1 MKLPRFG
8 VEEWLNVHEKSA
20 IYDIAGVSIKDL
32 TMRELFD
39 LSGLDK
45 DAFFSQL
52 LKKKMDYGWI
62 EGSPEFKTQAASL
75 YKNMPV
81 DNILQTNGATGAT
94 MLALYALIEPEDHI
108 ISMYPT
114 YQQLYD
120 IPKSLGAEVDLWEVE
135 EDKGW
140 LPDLDQLRR
149 LIRPNTKMIC
159 INNANNPTGALMD
172 AAYLGD
178 LVAIAKEVGAYIFSD
193 EVYRSFDQPAPSIVD
208 LYEKGIAVN
217 SLSKTYSIPG
227 IRVGWVASNTK
238 VANIL
243 RDYRDYTMICAGV
256 FDDMVATLV
265 LENKEAILERNRQI
279 IEENLALMD
288 EWIAKEPKA
297 SWIRPASV
305 STSFVKLDVD
315 RPIEVFALELL
326 QEYGVL
332 VVPGNRFDK
341 ESHVRI
347 GYCCD
352 KEVLHSAGRL
362 QGPCRPLP
370 QARSSTRCSGFRR
383 KCSAANAASGRA
395 ASTVRWPSTPPK

>member
-8 VEEWLNVHEKSA
+8 VEEWLNIHEKSA
-20 IYDIAGVSIKDL
+20 IYDIAGVSIKAL

-62 EGSPEFKTQAASL
+62 EGSPEFKTQVASL

-297 SWIRPASV
+297 SWIRPADRKSV
-305 STSFVKLDVD
+305 V
-315 RPIEVFALELL
+315 
-326 QEYGVL
+326 
-332 VVPGNRFDK
+332 
-341 ESHVRI
+341 
-347 GYCCD
+347 
-352 KEVLHSAGRL
+352 
-362 QGPCRPLP
+362 
-370 QARSSTRCSGFRR
+370 
-383 KCSAANAASGRA
+383 
-395 ASTVRWPSTPPK
+395 

>member
-1 MKLPRFG
+1 
-8 VEEWLNVHEKSA
+8 
-20 IYDIAGVSIKDL
+20 
-32 TMRELFD
+32 
-39 LSGLDK
+39 
-45 DAFFSQL
+45 
-52 LKKKMDYGWI
+52 
-62 EGSPEFKTQAASL
+62 
-75 YKNMPV
+75 
-81 DNILQTNGATGAT
+81 
-94 MLALYALIEPEDHI
+94 
-108 ISMYPT
+108 
-114 YQQLYD
+114 
-120 IPKSLGAEVDLWEVE
+120 
-135 EDKGW
+135 

-172 AAYLGD
+172 AAYLEE
-178 LVAIAKEVGAYIFSD
+178 LVAIAKEVDAYIFSD

-227 IRVGWVASNTK
+227 IRVGWVASNTE
-238 VANIL
+238 VADIL

-279 IEENLALMD
+279 VEENLALMD
-288 EWIAKEPKA
+288 AWIAKEPKA

-305 STSFVKLDVD
+305 STSFVKLDVN
-315 RPIEVFALELL
+315 RPIEDFALELL
-326 QEYGVL
+326 QDYGVL

-352 KEVLHSAGRL
+352 KEVLQKGLEKLSQFL
-362 QGPCRPLP
+362 N
-370 QARSSTRCSGFRR
+370 
-383 KCSAANAASGRA
+383 KC
-395 ASTVRWPSTPPK
+395 

>member
-20 IYDIAGVSIKDL
+20 IYDIAGVSIKAL
-32 TMRELFD
+32 TMEELFD

-45 DAFFSQL
+45 EAFFAQL

-62 EGSPEFKTQAASL
+62 EGSPEFKTQLASL
-75 YKNMPV
+75 YKDMPV

-94 MLALYALIEPEDHI
+94 MLALYALIEPEDHV

-120 IPKSLGAEVDLWEVE
+120 IPKSLGADVDLWEIE

-140 LPDLDQLRR
+140 LPDLNQLRR

-172 AAYLGD
+172 AAYLEE
-178 LVAIAKEVGAYIFSD
+178 LVAIAKEVDAYIFSD

-208 LYEKGIAVN
+208 LFEKGIAVN

-227 IRVGWVASNTK
+227 IRVGWVASNTE
-238 VANIL
+238 VADIL

-265 LENKEAILERNRQI
+265 LENKESILKRNRQI
-279 IEENLALMD
+279 VEENLALMD
-288 EWIAKEPKA
+288 AWIAKEPKA

-305 STSFVKLDVD
+305 STSFVKLDVN
-315 RPIEVFALELL
+315 RPIEDFALELL
-326 QEYGVL
+326 QDHGVL

-352 KEVLHSAGRL
+352 KEVLQKGLEKLSQFL
-362 QGPCRPLP
+362 N
-370 QARSSTRCSGFRR
+370 
-383 KCSAANAASGRA
+383 KC
-395 ASTVRWPSTPPK
+395 

>member
-20 IYDIAGVSIKDL
+20 IYDIAGVSIKAL
-32 TMRELFD
+32 TMEELFD

-45 DAFFSQL
+45 DGFFAQL

-62 EGSPEFKTQAASL
+62 EGSPEFKTQVSSL
-75 YKNMPV
+75 YKDMPV
-81 DNILQTNGATGAT
+81 DTILQTHGATGAT
-94 MLALYALIEPEDHI
+94 MLALYALIEPEDHV

-120 IPKSLGAEVDLWEVE
+120 IPKSLGADVDLWEIE
-135 EDKGW
+135 EDNNW

-172 AAYLGD
+172 TAYLEE
-178 LVAIAKEVGAYIFSD
+178 LVTIAKEVDAYIFSD

-227 IRVGWVASNTK
+227 IRVGWVASNTE
-238 VANIL
+238 VADIL

-265 LENKEAILERNRQI
+265 LENKEAILKRNRQI
-279 IEENLALMD
+279 VEENLALMD
-288 EWIAKEPKA
+288 AWIAKEPKA
-297 SWIRPASV
+297 SWVRPASV
-305 STSFVKLDVD
+305 STSFVKLDVN
-315 RPIEVFALELL
+315 RPIEDFALELL
-326 QEYGVL
+326 QDNGVL

-352 KEVLHSAGRL
+352 KEVLQKGLEKLSQFL
-362 QGPCRPLP
+362 N
-370 QARSSTRCSGFRR
+370 
-383 KCSAANAASGRA
+383 KC
-395 ASTVRWPSTPPK
+395 

>member
-1 MKLPRFG
+1 
-8 VEEWLNVHEKSA
+8 
-20 IYDIAGVSIKDL
+20 
-32 TMRELFD
+32 
-39 LSGLDK
+39 
-45 DAFFSQL
+45 
-52 LKKKMDYGWI
+52 
-62 EGSPEFKTQAASL
+62 
-75 YKNMPV
+75 
-81 DNILQTNGATGAT
+81 

-178 LVAIAKEVGAYIFSD
+178 LVAITKEVGAYIFSD
-193 EVYRSFDQPAPSIVD
+193 EVYCSFDQPAPSIVD

-243 RDYRDYTMICAGV
+243 RD
-256 FDDMVATLV
+256 
-265 LENKEAILERNRQI
+265 
-279 IEENLALMD
+279 
-288 EWIAKEPKA
+288 
-297 SWIRPASV
+297 
-305 STSFVKLDVD
+305 
-315 RPIEVFALELL
+315 
-326 QEYGVL
+326 
-332 VVPGNRFDK
+332 
-341 ESHVRI
+341 
-347 GYCCD
+347 
-352 KEVLHSAGRL
+352 
-362 QGPCRPLP
+362 
-370 QARSSTRCSGFRR
+370 
-383 KCSAANAASGRA
+383 
-395 ASTVRWPSTPPK
+395 

>member
-20 IYDIAGVSIKDL
+20 IYDIAGVSIKAL

-62 EGSPEFKTQAASL
+62 EGSPEFKTQVASL

-178 LVAIAKEVGAYIFSD
+178 LVLTSLHLL
-193 EVYRSFDQPAPSIVD
+193 SSIYMKRELRLTVFQR
-208 LYEKGIAVN
+208 
-217 SLSKTYSIPG
+217 P
-227 IRVGWVASNTK
+227 IRFLVFESAGWLL
-238 VANIL
+238 IL
-243 RDYRDYTMICAGV
+243 RWQTYYVT
-256 FDDMVATLV
+256 T
-265 LENKEAILERNRQI
+265 AITQ
-279 IEENLALMD
+279 
-288 EWIAKEPKA
+288 
-297 SWIRPASV
+297 
-305 STSFVKLDVD
+305 
-315 RPIEVFALELL
+315 
-326 QEYGVL
+326 
-332 VVPGNRFDK
+332 
-341 ESHVRI
+341 
-347 GYCCD
+347 
-352 KEVLHSAGRL
+352 
-362 QGPCRPLP
+362 
-370 QARSSTRCSGFRR
+370 
-383 KCSAANAASGRA
+383 
-395 ASTVRWPSTPPK
+395 

>member
-20 IYDIAGVSIKDL
+20 IYDIAGVSIKAL
-32 TMRELFD
+32 TMEELFD

-45 DAFFSQL
+45 DAFFAQL

-62 EGSPEFKTQAASL
+62 EGSPDFKTQVASL

-94 MLALYALIEPEDHI
+94 MLALYALIEPDDHV

-120 IPKSLGAEVDLWEVE
+120 IPKSLGADVDLWEVE

-172 AAYLGD
+172 AAYLEE
-178 LVAIAKEVGAYIFSD
+178 LVAIAKEVDAYIFSD

-208 LYEKGIAVN
+208 LYEKGIAIN

-227 IRVGWVASNTK
+227 IRVGWVASNTE
-238 VANIL
+238 VADIL

-279 IEENLALMD
+279 VAENLALMD
-288 EWIAKEPKA
+288 AWIAKEPKA
-297 SWIRPASV
+297 SWIRPDSV
-305 STSFVKLDVD
+305 STSFVKLDVN
-315 RPIEVFALELL
+315 RPIEDFALELL

-341 ESHVRI
+341 ESHVRV

-352 KEVLHSAGRL
+352 KEVLQKGLGKLSQFL
-362 QGPCRPLP
+362 N
-370 QARSSTRCSGFRR
+370 
-383 KCSAANAASGRA
+383 KC
-395 ASTVRWPSTPPK
+395 

>member
-1 MKLPRFG
+1 
-8 VEEWLNVHEKSA
+8 
-20 IYDIAGVSIKDL
+20 
-32 TMRELFD
+32 
-39 LSGLDK
+39 
-45 DAFFSQL
+45 
-52 LKKKMDYGWI
+52 
-62 EGSPEFKTQAASL
+62 
-75 YKNMPV
+75 
-81 DNILQTNGATGAT
+81 
-94 MLALYALIEPEDHI
+94 MLALYALIEPEDHV

-120 IPKSLGAEVDLWEVE
+120 IPKSLGADVDLWEIE
-135 EDKGW
+135 EDDNW

-172 AAYLGD
+172 AAYLEE
-178 LVAIAKEVGAYIFSD
+178 LVAIAKEVDAYIFSD

-208 LYEKGIAVN
+208 LYEKGIAIN

-227 IRVGWVASNTK
+227 IRVGWVASNTE
-238 VANIL
+238 VADIL

-279 IEENLALMD
+279 VAENLALMD
-288 EWIAKEPKA
+288 AWIAKEPKA
-297 SWIRPASV
+297 SWIRPDSV
-305 STSFVKLDVD
+305 STSFVKLDVN
-315 RPIEVFALELL
+315 RPIEDFALELL

-341 ESHVRI
+341 ESHVRV

-352 KEVLHSAGRL
+352 KEVLQKGLGKLSQFL
-362 QGPCRPLP
+362 N
-370 QARSSTRCSGFRR
+370 
-383 KCSAANAASGRA
+383 KC
-395 ASTVRWPSTPPK
+395 

>member
-1 MKLPRFG
+1 MKLPRFC

-62 EGSPEFKTQAASL
+62 EGSPEFKTQVASL

-120 IPKSLGAEVDLWEVE
+120 IPKSLGAEVDLWEIE

-193 EVYRSFDQPAPSIVD
+193 EVYCSFDQPAPSIVD

-279 IEENLALMD
+279 IE
-288 EWIAKEPKA
+288 
-297 SWIRPASV
+297 
-305 STSFVKLDVD
+305 
-315 RPIEVFALELL
+315 
-326 QEYGVL
+326 
-332 VVPGNRFDK
+332 
-341 ESHVRI
+341 
-347 GYCCD
+347 
-352 KEVLHSAGRL
+352 
-362 QGPCRPLP
+362 
-370 QARSSTRCSGFRR
+370 
-383 KCSAANAASGRA
+383 
-395 ASTVRWPSTPPK
+395 

>member
-20 IYDIAGVSIKDL
+20 IYDIAGVSIKAL
-32 TMRELFD
+32 TMEELFD

-45 DAFFSQL
+45 EAFFAQL
-52 LKKKMDYGWI
+52 LKIKMDYGWI
-62 EGSPEFKTQAASL
+62 EGSPEFKTQVSSL
-75 YKNMPV
+75 YKDMPV

-94 MLALYALIEPEDHI
+94 MLALYALIEPEDHV

-120 IPKSLGAEVDLWEVE
+120 IPKSLGADVDLWEIE
-135 EDKGW
+135 EDNNW

-172 AAYLGD
+172 TAYLEE
-178 LVAIAKEVGAYIFSD
+178 LVTIAKEVDAYIFSD

-208 LYEKGIAVN
+208 LYEKGIAIN

-227 IRVGWVASNTK
+227 IRVGWVASNTE
-238 VANIL
+238 VADIL

-279 IEENLALMD
+279 VAENLALMD
-288 EWIAKEPKA
+288 AWIAKEPKA
-297 SWIRPASV
+297 SWIRPDSV
-305 STSFVKLDVD
+305 STSFVKLDVN
-315 RPIEVFALELL
+315 RPIEDFALELL

-341 ESHVRI
+341 ESHVRV

-352 KEVLHSAGRL
+352 KEVLQKGLGKLSQFL
-362 QGPCRPLP
+362 N
-370 QARSSTRCSGFRR
+370 
-383 KCSAANAASGRA
+383 KC
-395 ASTVRWPSTPPK
+395 